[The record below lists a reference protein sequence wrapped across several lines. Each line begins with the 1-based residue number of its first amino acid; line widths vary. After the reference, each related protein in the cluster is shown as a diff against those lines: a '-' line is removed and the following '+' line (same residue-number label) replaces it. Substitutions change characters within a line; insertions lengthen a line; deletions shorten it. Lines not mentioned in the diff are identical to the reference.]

1 MKSTARISNT
11 LLCRRNS
18 HLVFDVD
25 DDGDDA
31 NGDEEYTGKSVSL
44 STCERAAANEGSELI
59 SGINSH
65 LSQSG
70 DGEIQYYE
78 ILL

>member
-11 LLCRRNS
+11 LLCRRVS
-18 HLVFDVD
+18 HLVFDV
-25 DDGDDA
+25 DGDDA